1 MWQWQV
7 LVQLWEL
14 AGVEKDVFSISD
26 TDGSEENNLST
37 PNRSGTY
44 EPRPLCYKYRPNLIP
59 WFSPLGTRLILPRGK
74 IYVATSCSKGGHRYL
89 MDKSLSSG
97 GRNNIGLPHK
107 LTLIH

>member
-1 MWQWQV
+1 MWQLRF

-37 PNRSGTY
+37 PNWSGNY
-44 EPRPLCYKYRPNLIP
+44 ESRPLRYKYRPNLIP

-74 IYVATSCSKGGHRYL
+74 IYVATSCSKGGHCYL

-97 GRNNIGLPHK
+97 GRNWFSS
-107 LTLIH
+107 